1 MTKADPQIRTRFA
14 PSPTGYLHIGGART
28 ALYNYLLAKK
38 HGGVFI
44 LRIEDT
50 DAERSTPDAIQAIL
64 DGMTWLGLAHE
75 EGPFYQTKR
84 YGIYNEHVDKLVATN
99 RAYPCFCTA
108 EDLQKKRAAAQT
120 AKIKYRYDRSCWNLS
135 ADERQKKIVAGTSH
149 CIRFFSTDEGTVVVD
164 DLIKGRVEIAAAEM
178 DDLII
183 RRTDGHPTYNFCVV
197 VDDALMGITHVIRG
211 DDHFNN
217 TFRQT
222 QMYDALGFPVPK
234 FAHCSMINGSD
245 GKKLSKRHGATSV
258 IAYRDMGYLP
268 QALLNY
274 LVKLGWAHKD
284 QEIFSMQEM
293 IELFDINAVSSSC
306 AIFDMQKLDWLN
318 GHYIREAAPEK
329 LAPLV
334 KEFLLRRGAQ
344 NIDDGLLIKCVGFS
358 RSKVKTLVEMADF
371 IDFIFMDCPVDN
383 AALAQAIDDNARRA
397 IRHVCDTLAKQNDF
411 THDALKTTFDALVTQ
426 TGLKMGQLANPVRV
440 ALSGRKV
447 SPGVFDLLEVF
458 GKEKSLQLLIKH
470 KGE

>member
-1 MTKADPQIRTRFA
+1 MKTDLIRTRFA

-38 HGGVFI
+38 HKGIFI

-50 DAERSTPDAIQAIL
+50 DAERSTPEAIEAIL
-64 DGMTWLGLAHE
+64 QGMNWLGLAHD
-75 EGPFYQTKR
+75 EGPYYQTKR
-84 YGIYNEHVDKLVATN
+84 YDLYDQHIDKLLREN
-99 RAYPCFCTA
+99 KAYPCFCTA
-108 EDLQKKRAAAQT
+108 EDLQKKREAAQRN
-120 AKIKYRYDRSCWNLS
+120 KVKYKYDRSCWKLS
-135 ADERQKKIVAGTSH
+135 PAERQDKIKAGLPA
-149 CIRFFSTDEGTVVVD
+149 CVRFLSNDDGSVVVD

-217 TFRQT
+217 AFRQA
-222 QMYDALGFPVPK
+222 QMYEALGYPVPA
-234 FAHCSMINGSD
+234 FAHCSMINGPD

-258 IAYRDMGYLP
+258 MAYRDMGYLP
-268 QALLNY
+268 EALLNY
-274 LVKLGWAHKD
+274 LVRLGWSHKD

-306 AIFDMQKLDWLN
+306 AIFDMQKLGWLN
-318 GHYIREAAPEK
+318 GHYIRESSAEK

-334 KEFLLRRGAQ
+334 KEFLLKKGAQ
-344 NIDDGLLIKCVGFS
+344 NIDEALLLKCVDFS
-358 RSKVKTLVEMADF
+358 RSKVKTLVEMAEF
-371 IDFIFMDCPVDN
+371 IDFIFMDCPADSD
-383 AALAQAIDDNARRA
+383 ALAKAIDDNARLAVRD
-397 IRHVCDTLAKQNDF
+397 VCVALAAQNDF
-411 THDALKTTFDALVTQ
+411 SHDALKATFDALVTQ
-426 TGLKMGQLANPVRV
+426 SGRKMGQIANPVRV

-447 SPGVFDLLEVF
+447 SPGVFDLLEIF
-458 GKEKSLQLLIKH
+458 GKEKSLKILKKFLPA
-470 KGE
+470 